1 MKIRLLIKYIKMW
14 TKNVETHCHAS
25 LHFGLQKLLEVP
37 NGTSAIRNGVRM
49 RSANATESATWR
61 RGCYKPTT

>member
-1 MKIRLLIKYIKMW
+1 MW
-14 TKNVETHCHAS
+14 TKKVETHCHAS
-25 LHFGLQKLLEVP
+25 LLFGPQKLLEVP